1 MTTKILD
8 KQDNSVQMT
17 EEEKERLAQP
27 YTLDPEIAA
36 QLQAKVRD
44 IHSFCREH
52 DIPVVLATCTA
63 KQNAAEQEDTW
74 EYRMQLAVGFPGER
88 TPPEFAKVVDFLE
101 NPDTDLD
108 QLAELVALM
117 KHMA

>member
-8 KQDNSVQMT
+8 KKDSSVRMT

-52 DIPVVLATCTA
+52 DIPIMLATCIA
-63 KQNAAEQEDTW
+63 KQDSAVKDAW
-74 EYRMQLAVGFPGER
+74 EYKMQLAVGFPGER

-101 NPDTDLD
+101 NPDTGLD